1 MLEISGTGAATEE
14 RIVAIEKK
22 MRDMEAL
29 VKGLTQELLDL
40 KSIAMKMS
48 KQSEERSRQELK
60 RVQAVATDA
69 QPQPATMSTASGP
82 SSTVVMRKGARP
94 SDGPAA
100 PPEPSMDMIMQ
111 SDGTMKLEER
121 RGDKN
126 YIVASAGYGKN
137 KKGTSVKAKQSDLIY
152 AAEETKKDPAKK

>member
-1 MLEISGTGAATEE
+1 MEISGTGAATEE

-29 VKGLTQELLDL
+29 VRGLTQELLDL
-40 KSIAMKMS
+40 KSIAMKIS
-48 KQSEERSRQELK
+48 KQTDERTRQEAK
-60 RVQAVATDA
+60 RVQAVAQDP
-69 QPQPATMSTASGP
+69 QSQPATTSTAPGP

-94 SDGPAA
+94 ADGSTT
-100 PPEPSMDMIMQ
+100 PPEPAMDMIMQ

-126 YIVASAGYGKN
+126 FIVASPGYGRN

>member
-22 MRDMEAL
+22 LRDMEAL

-48 KQSEERSRQELK
+48 KQTEERSRLDAK
-60 RVQAVATDA
+60 RVQVAAQDA
-69 QPQPATMSTASGP
+69 QSQPATMSAVQGS

-94 SDGPAA
+94 SDAPA
-100 PPEPSMDMIMQ
+100 
-111 SDGTMKLEER
+111 
-121 RGDKN
+121 
-126 YIVASAGYGKN
+126 
-137 KKGTSVKAKQSDLIY
+137 
-152 AAEETKKDPAKK
+152 

>member
-1 MLEISGTGAATEE
+1 MMEISGTGAATEE

-40 KSIAMKMS
+40 KSIAIKMS
-48 KQSEERSRQELK
+48 KQTEERNRMEAK
-60 RVQAVATDA
+60 RGQVVAQDSS
-69 QPQPATMSTASGP
+69 QPATTGTASGS

-94 SDGPAA
+94 ADAPAQ
-100 PPEPSMDMIMQ
+100 PQEPAMDMIMQ

-121 RGDKN
+121 RGEKN
-126 YIVASAGYGKN
+126 YIVASAGYGRN